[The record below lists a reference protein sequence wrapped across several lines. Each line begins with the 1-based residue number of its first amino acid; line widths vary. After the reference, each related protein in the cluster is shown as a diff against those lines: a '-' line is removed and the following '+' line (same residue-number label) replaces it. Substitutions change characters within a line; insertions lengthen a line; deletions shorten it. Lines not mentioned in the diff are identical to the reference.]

1 MSTRHGVPATG
12 EPASVE
18 LSCANVLREPINACP
33 VTTGERGEDDEQFAQ
48 LESRIYELWGVEE
61 FHEPTDED
69 NAGCLQWLLYSWVAK
84 YIYMAMK
91 EQLEV
96 DSLPVPQRHH
106 RARTCG
112 LKLSTVMQRSNR
124 LYHAWDAFIGA
135 PVVHKTDAASRGT
148 LRWVG
153 VPKSGL
159 YNEVMAVVTW
169 SNPPRCRLREQ
180 EGGVS
185 PFFSGTLHGEVLFQQ
200 EHTSNST
207 LEYPRK
213 LKLQLENWKKSV
225 SDSTAGTR
233 MQHGQKMSE
242 SWSKDVPFPRRV
254 SAARD
259 LFAALPNAIWW
270 LFPYK
275 AAGDVCTL
283 TVPMV
288 LNNYV
293 AFLNT
298 GPPSWLK
305 GIVYAVGLFL
315 IHAAQSSILHAFY
328 YLSIKSGI
336 RCRSALSAVIME
348 KCFTMSSSVLASP
361 EINTGYIINMLN
373 TDTEHVNTFI
383 QMSMYIW
390 SAPCVFFF
398 STFLLYRLVGWSAL
412 TAIGVLVLTVVITA
426 FVMRQMMRVQK
437 KLSRATDA
445 RVKATNEFISG
456 MRIVKFMA
464 WEPHFLLSIEQK
476 RATEIRYIRTVQ
488 LCRLVASFLNTATP
502 PIMIATVFA
511 VFYLQGNELSPEIV
525 FPALLLMSIIRLP
538 FLLIPMAF
546 DAAVKFHVSMKR
558 ISKFMEC
565 ENSIQSV
572 KDIQK
577 YLIAHRGE
585 TNSWCSAAIA
595 FENAEV
601 TALLPVKLPRVP
613 RVVTSF
619 AARLMRGLCC
629 CDACRPAKQNPSP
642 TAVEPSEEEEE
653 MPEMNTASAGG
664 RASPA
669 SAAKKTMF
677 KEGEMRDKARKG
689 ADGPRYQL
697 QAKVLLRNVNLS
709 LPRDKL
715 TVIVGPTG
723 SGKSTLLGSL
733 LGTYQL
739 ARGYAWASQSIAYV
753 SQQPWIMNATLRE
766 NVLFFSPADEHRLQE
781 AVRVCQ
787 LEADLRVLAAGMG
800 TEIGENGINLS
811 GGQKARV
818 SLARAVY
825 ADREVYLLDDPLSA
839 LDAHVGERIVT
850 EVLFGALAQKTRI
863 LVTHQIDVLS
873 RADFV
878 VVMENGAVQFAG
890 DRSEFMRSPISAQY
904 ASATVAAK
912 DNEKNTPNS
921 VREGAAEPSSAA
933 VVKGTGGEDEK
944 AAGNTD
950 GRLIQD
956 EEKTVGSVQWKTYKA
971 YLRACG
977 GLWVIVLVVSIYLVT
992 EAITLSANMWLSMW
1006 STNRLGFEPATNL
1019 KVYLGIIGVATL
1031 SIPLRLGVVFAL
1043 VRRGSKN
1050 MHSLLLGSIST
1061 GAMSFFDTTTV
1072 GRIVNRFSR
1081 DIDVI
1086 DMHLPET
1093 FIFLLQ
1099 VAFGVLSSVFVTSV
1113 SQPYLLIALVPIG
1126 YVYYRL
1132 TLIYSASNRG
1142 IRRVGSVTKAP
1153 LLSLVGEALN
1163 GSTTIA
1169 VYGCAPRIMRKALHY
1184 IDLVYAASLLE
1195 NAANRWIG
1203 IRVEFLNNIVILII
1217 SVTGVVTKINGQGK
1231 GDTSLVLLS
1240 LTMALIS
1247 TTMLKQTTV
1256 GRIVNRFS
1264 RDIDVIDMHLP
1275 ETFIFLLQV
1284 AFGVLSSV
1292 FVTSVSQPYL
1302 LIALVPIGYVY
1313 YRLTLIY
1320 SASNRGIRRVGS
1332 VTKAP
1337 LLSLV
1342 GEALNGS
1349 TTIAVYGC
1357 APRIMRKALH
1367 YIDLVYAASLL
1378 ENAANR
1384 WIGIRVEFLNNIVI
1398 LIISVTGVVTKIN
1411 GQGKGDTSL
1420 VLLSLTMALIST
1432 TMLNWLVR
1440 MCGTMEAEMNSVE
1453 RITHYIENIKHE
1465 HMPELGELVKELKK
1479 EAKHCRGR
1487 HAPTEV
1493 VVGAASTA
1501 GDSDRVANG
1510 SSSTQSGWL
1519 EFRDVDLRYREDL
1532 PLVLNKISF
1541 RIDAGEKVG
1550 IVGRTGSG
1558 KSTLLLTF
1566 TRLIDICGGEILV
1579 SGRPIHSYGLRELRQ
1594 LFSMIPQDPTLFDG
1608 TIRSNL
1614 DPLHT
1619 ATDEELWNALRLV
1632 GLSDQV
1638 ASENGGVESRVQERD
1653 ENFSVGQR
1661 QLFCLARALLKRGS
1675 SFILMDEA
1683 TANIDH
1689 QLDQKIQQTVMTA
1702 FAKYTVITIAH
1713 RLHTVAMYDKIIVL
1727 EKGEVVECG
1736 TPRQLA
1742 ENPSSKLRQLLATLG
1757 DGGMARFMENM
1768 KPR

>member
-753 SQQPWIMNATLRE
+753 SQQPWIMNATLRK

-1061 GAMSFFDTTTV
+1061 GAMSFFDT
-1072 GRIVNRFSR
+1072 
-1081 DIDVI
+1081 
-1086 DMHLPET
+1086 
-1093 FIFLLQ
+1093 
-1099 VAFGVLSSVFVTSV
+1099 
-1113 SQPYLLIALVPIG
+1113 
-1126 YVYYRL
+1126 
-1132 TLIYSASNRG
+1132 
-1142 IRRVGSVTKAP
+1142 
-1153 LLSLVGEALN
+1153 
-1163 GSTTIA
+1163 
-1169 VYGCAPRIMRKALHY
+1169 
-1184 IDLVYAASLLE
+1184 
-1195 NAANRWIG
+1195 
-1203 IRVEFLNNIVILII
+1203 
-1217 SVTGVVTKINGQGK
+1217 
-1231 GDTSLVLLS
+1231 
-1240 LTMALIS
+1240 
-1247 TTMLKQTTV
+1247 TTV